1 MSSER
6 GDLLQSDSATGTLM
20 SQTQAT
26 IWDQPRRLIQG
37 EILTVDSMRGAYATD
52 ASVYQEFPRAVA
64 LPKSAEDVEL
74 LIEFC
79 RREGVCVIG
88 RGGGTSLS
96 GQAIGPGLVIDY
108 SRYLN
113 RVLSLD
119 PERQLAVVQP
129 GAVLDELNHELRSAG
144 LHFAPDPATGSRA
157 TIGGMIGNN
166 SCGTRSICYGRTSD
180 AIESLNGL
188 LADGTRFT
196 TRWLGPDDWRAEA
209 EGSGR
214 MAEIYKGLSR
224 LVEDHR
230 DLILERVPRLP
241 RIVAGYS
248 LQSFVNS
255 TRPRSLSDLVC
266 GSEGTLALVNEATLR
281 LRPVPRE
288 TCLVISAF
296 QSVDDSLVCLPEIL
310 ECGPSAVELLDDVLV
325 QEAVRNASTRDL
337 ARVIVPGQRIPAA
350 VQLVEFIGDEAGAAL
365 AKAERYLERMRRSAV
380 QVEQRLL
387 TNSGEQRQ
395 AWEVRRLGL
404 GLISNI
410 PGKAKAIALIEDA
423 CLPVEQLPAYN
434 RHVYAVGK
442 RLGMKVST
450 YAHASVGVLHYKIML
465 DLHTAGDR
473 QKMRE
478 MAEDCFAKCC
488 ELGGVFSG
496 EHGDGIVRGEFLPRQ
511 FGPEIYQAFVEVK
524 RLFDPSHLLNP
535 GRKIDSPPLDS
546 SLRFGDGDPG
556 REAYLRA
563 TEKVSSWYRYG
574 EQGDLVGAIEQCNGV
589 GACRQNLKGTMC
601 PSYRATRDERDSTR
615 GRANLLRL
623 AISGQLQPPG
633 LANSELHQA
642 LELCLA
648 CKACKSECPNA
659 VDMARLKSEALQV
672 RWQKEGVS
680 RAAAFVG
687 RMPQRIASFHR
698 LASVA
703 KLAARVWPVRQLLE
717 RWYGVDR
724 RRPLPL
730 PAAHSFDAWFA
741 ARKSTCNGRPVA
753 LFVDTW
759 NRYTEPEIG
768 IAAVEL
774 LESCGFAVEV
784 PSACDALRTR
794 LSVGLLEEA
803 RERGASLFQE
813 LAVWVERGVPIVCL
827 EPSEASALCDDLP
840 DLIAD
845 SQLGQRVAGGIHLL
859 DDFLAAELAKGAFR
873 LKPKSALAGGSVTVH
888 PHCHQRALFRA
899 GATVELLTAAGF
911 QAQLADWGCCGM
923 AGSFGYSHY
932 EVSRKVAEQRFL
944 PGIKGTLAA
953 GGTVVATG
961 TSCRQQAADFAGA
974 HLRHWVQLLTGEVG
988 GQPSA
993 TP

>member
-1 MSSER
+1 
-6 GDLLQSDSATGTLM
+6 M

-26 IWDQPRRLIQG
+26 IWDQPRRLLQG
-37 EILTVDSMRGAYATD
+37 ELLTVESVRGAYATD

-74 LIEFC
+74 LLEFC

-108 SRYLN
+108 SRYLD
-113 RVLSLD
+113 RILSID
-119 PERQLAVVQP
+119 PARRLATVQP
-129 GAVLDELNHELRSAG
+129 GVVLDELNQELRATG
-144 LHFAPDPATGSRA
+144 LHFAPDPATASRA

-166 SCGTRSICYGRTSD
+166 SCGTRSIFYGRTSD
-180 AIESLNGL
+180 AIESLEAV

-196 TRWLGPDDWRAEA
+196 TRWLDASGWEEQAR
-209 EGSGR
+209 GSGR
-214 MAEIYKGLSR
+214 MAGIYRRLGEIVR
-224 LVEDHR
+224 AQAE
-230 DLILERVPRLP
+230 LINRHVPKLP

-248 LQSFVNS
+248 LQSLLDPA
-255 TRPRSLSDLVC
+255 RPRALSDLLC
-266 GSEGTLALVNEATLR
+266 GSEGTLALVNQATVR
-281 LRPVPRE
+281 LQPIPKE

-296 QSVDDSLVCLPEIL
+296 RSVDDALVCLPEIL
-310 ECGPSAVELLDDVLV
+310 ECGPSAVELLDEVLIH
-325 QEAVRNASTRDL
+325 EALRNASTRDL
-337 ARVIVPGQRIPAA
+337 AKVIVPGGNEPAA
-350 VQLVEFIGDEAGAAL
+350 VHLVEFVGDEPGAARR
-365 AKAERYLERMRRSAV
+365 AAERYVVRMQRSAV
-380 QVEQRLL
+380 KLEQRLL
-387 TNSGEQRQ
+387 EDPAAQRQ

-410 PGKAKAIALIEDA
+410 PGKAKAIALVEDA
-423 CLPVEQLPAYN
+423 CLPIDKLPEYN
-434 RHVYAVGK
+434 RHVYAVGE

-465 DLHTAGDR
+465 DLHTEADR
-473 QKMRE
+473 LKMRQ
-478 MAEDCFAKCC
+478 MAEACFAKCC

-511 FGPEIYQAFVEVK
+511 FGPEIYQAFVDVK
-524 RLFDPSHLLNP
+524 RLFDPANLLNP

-546 SLRFGDGDPG
+546 SLRYGDGEPG
-556 REAYLRA
+556 RKTYLQT
-563 TEKVSSWYRYG
+563 TEQVASWYRYG
-574 EQGDLVGAIEQCNGV
+574 EQGGLVGAIEQCNGV
-589 GACRQNLKGTMC
+589 GVCRQNLKGTMC

-623 AISGQLQPPG
+623 AISGQLQPSG
-633 LANSELHQA
+633 LANPELHQA
-642 LELCLA
+642 LDLCLA

-659 VDMARLKSEALQV
+659 VDLARLKSEALQV
-672 RWQKEGVS
+672 RWQTEGVS

-687 RMPQRIASFHR
+687 RMPQRLARYHR
-698 LASVA
+698 WAGLA
-703 KLAARVWPVRQLLE
+703 KFAAGIWPVRPLLE
-717 RWYGVDR
+717 RLYGVDR

-730 PAAHSFDAWFA
+730 PAVRSFDSWFA
-741 ARKSTCNGRPVA
+741 ARPRPAGGRPLA

-784 PSACDALRTR
+784 PAAYDALRTR

-803 RERGASLFQE
+803 RSRGARLFAE
-813 LAVWVERGVPIVCL
+813 LGRWVERGVPIVCL
-827 EPSEASALCDDLP
+827 EPSEASAICDDLP

-845 SQLGQRVAGGIHLL
+845 PVLGQRVAAGVQLL
-859 DDFLAAELAKGAFR
+859 DDFLAAELAAGRVGLAPR
-873 LKPKSALAGGSVTVH
+873 SGLSATGVTIH

-899 GATVELLTAAGF
+899 QATVELLHAAGL
-911 QAQLADWGCCGM
+911 QPRLADWGCCGM

-932 EVSRKVAEQRFL
+932 DVSRKVAEQRFL
-944 PGIKGTLAA
+944 PGVRQAVGA
-953 GGTVVATG
+953 GQIVVATG
-961 TSCRQQAADFAGA
+961 TSCRQQAADFAGQR
-974 HLRHWVQLLTGEVG
+974 LVHWVQLLTGKRC
-988 GQPSA
+988 QD
-993 TP
+993 